1 MSFDNKILK
10 RKNGLYLCDE
20 VFDILLRKFN
30 AIPIFNVID
39 KKYMLAAKIVETF
52 FDSAYNPNI
61 NEYLTYPVE
70 LKKALANCILK
81 CEYILTDFSLLLKNG
96 TIDISNL
103 KKIASDLVSL
113 FKEEDHPQ
121 VADSLMNLSDENF
134 ISMINEFETMTDI
147 GKKKN
152 RITLTQTVLI

>member
-1 MSFDNKILK
+1 
-10 RKNGLYLCDE
+10 
-20 VFDILLRKFN
+20 
-30 AIPIFNVID
+30 
-39 KKYMLAAKIVETF
+39 MLAAKIVETF

-81 CEYILTDFSLLLKNG
+81 CEYILTDFSMLLKNG

-113 FKEEDHPQ
+113 FKEEHHLQ

-134 ISMINEFETMTDI
+134 ISMINEFETM
-147 GKKKN
+147 
-152 RITLTQTVLI
+152 LT